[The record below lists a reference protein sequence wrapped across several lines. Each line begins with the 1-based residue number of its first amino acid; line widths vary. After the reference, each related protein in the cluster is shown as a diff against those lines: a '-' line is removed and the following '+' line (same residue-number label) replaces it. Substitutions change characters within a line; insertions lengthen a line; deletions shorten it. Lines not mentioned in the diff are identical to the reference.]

1 MELCVP
7 TGLYGMAIAEP
18 AALDRR
24 LDGNFM
30 FFVENARTF
39 SLLCLHYFVT
49 SLFLVQVWRMGRER
63 EIAECSGHLLLLEFG
78 CVFLFEVRMLVD
90 IKKSFG
96 IMSLLWA
103 APYPKPT
110 NASGSVGSLSGKTY
124 FSMRNGL
131 PQHGAV
137 FEAETAADGGGM
149 LTQMFRKVRRGKD
162 SAAHWKMDG
171 ISRCYRVW
179 CLLTVGLPSLLLNVV
194 LGYLG
199 GVYIMRSPNDS
210 DMVMNTLAVVFVAEV
225 EEILYVAFTSD
236 AMRYNLEH
244 MRTVEVHL
252 SNRHRIM
259 GWFMS
264 SIVNPLLTFSA
275 AACLVVRTRQA
286 DCPDFVLSWK
296 TFANIAILQDHDDS

>member
-30 FFVENARTF
+30 FFVELARTF
-39 SLLCLHYFVT
+39 SMLCLHYLVT

-63 EIAECSGHLLLLEFG
+63 EITECSGRLLLLEFG

-90 IKKSFG
+90 VKKSIG

-103 APYPKPT
+103 APSPPPT
-110 NASGSVGSLSGKTY
+110 TASGLPVSSGKTY
-124 FSMRNGL
+124 FSMRNA
-131 PQHGAV
+131 PPKHGAV
-137 FEAETAADGGGM
+137 YQAETAAEDGGGL
-149 LTQMFRKVRRGKD
+149 LTQMFRKVRRG
-162 SAAHWKMDG
+162 SSSEPQWKMDG
-171 ISRCYRVW
+171 ISRRYRVW
-179 CLLTVGLPSLLLNVV
+179 SLLTVGLPSLLLQVV

-199 GVYIMRSPNDS
+199 GVYIIRSPNDS
-210 DMVMNTLAVVFVAEV
+210 EMVMNTLAVVFVAEV
-225 EEILYVAFTSD
+225 EEFLYVAFTSD
-236 AMRYNLEH
+236 SMRYNLEH

-296 TFANIAILQDHDDS
+296 TFANIAILQDHDS